1 MNEARVPRRLR
12 AILHRGLASDPD
24 ARWSS
29 MAELL
34 RAFERA
40 WRRPRRIALAS
51 GAIVALAAVAAA
63 FAIVRQP
70 AEPTCADEGAAIG
83 ELWSP
88 TVASQLR
95 SRMVATGAPHVE
107 RMYGGVAAT
116 YARYTAAWTSMRTSA
131 CTARREGNAAAA
143 RTLACLDVRRTALA
157 SNISDVMPPGRCW
170 R

>member
-1 MNEARVPRRLR
+1 VNEARVPRRLR